1 MILSLELCMSAC
13 VPLPSVAKSPLP
25 LGFLEL
31 SFLVIGASYPNYLVL
46 SGSYGEAA
54 GGLGSGSISLSGRV
68 YLPSSRLSPSAEDIL
83 LLAECW
89 LFIIL

>member
-13 VPLPSVAKSPLP
+13 VPLPSVATSLP
-25 LGFLEL
+25 LGFLEF
-31 SFLVIGASYPNYLVL
+31 SFLEIGASYSNYLVL
-46 SGSYGEAA
+46 SGYYAEAA
-54 GGLGSGSISLSGRV
+54 GGFGSGSISLSGRV